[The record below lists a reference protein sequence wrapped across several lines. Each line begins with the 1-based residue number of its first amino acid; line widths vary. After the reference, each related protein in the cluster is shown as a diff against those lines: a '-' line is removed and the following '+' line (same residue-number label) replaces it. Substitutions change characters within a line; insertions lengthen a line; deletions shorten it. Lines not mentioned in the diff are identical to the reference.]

1 MDRGA
6 SKILNPR
13 YHCRITLLL
22 ACLGMLCPAMSAAR
36 ENLPTTPVATLVAAV
51 AEPFSAL
58 EDTPPASETAL
69 PMPPPPPVEPAA
81 TTSGSFHQQVEASLQ
96 QWAQALRANNP
107 GLRLEPAWQKVD
119 PRLKL
124 ATCSHLPAAKQSG
137 NRVVGRSSVRLSCSA
152 PAWSLNVG
160 VTVKGYRRLVV
171 TQVPLERG
179 ELLQASSLALEERE
193 INDNSGGQFDSVS
206 SLEGYTAK
214 RSIPRGKVLTRMM
227 LEAPKLVRK
236 GQVVVIEA
244 GTDAFS
250 VRTDG
255 TALTDGGLGDIIK
268 VKNNQSGRVVEGA
281 VAGEGRIRIPL

>member
-1 MDRGA
+1 M
-6 SKILNPR
+6 NPR
-13 YHCRITLLL
+13 HHRLGAFLLV
-22 ACLGMLCPAMSAAR
+22 CLGMLHSAPSAAR
-36 ENLPTTPVATLVAAV
+36 EGLPPTGSAILVAAV

-58 EDTPPASETAL
+58 EDTPPGGETVL

-81 TTSGSFHQQVEASLQ
+81 TVPEAFHQQVEASLQ
-96 QWAQALRANNP
+96 QWSQALRASHP
-107 GLRLEPAWQKVD
+107 GLRLEPEWQKVD

-124 ATCSHLPAAKQSG
+124 APCSHLPTAKQSG
-137 NRVVGRSSVRLSCSA
+137 NRVVGRSSVRLSCAA

-160 VTVKGYRRLVV
+160 VSVKGYRRLVV
-171 TQVPLERG
+171 TQAPLERG
-179 ELLQASSLALEERE
+179 ELLQASALALEERE
-193 INDNSGGQFDSVS
+193 INDNSGGHFDSVT
-206 SLEGYTAK
+206 SLEGYTAR

-281 VAGEGRIRIPL
+281 VAGEGRVRIPL